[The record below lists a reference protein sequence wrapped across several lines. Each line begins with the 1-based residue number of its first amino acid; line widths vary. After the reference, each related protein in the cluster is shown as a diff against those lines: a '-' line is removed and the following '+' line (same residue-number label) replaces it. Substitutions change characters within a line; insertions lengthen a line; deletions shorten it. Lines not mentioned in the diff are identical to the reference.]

1 MNWRIFYTMEIN
13 PNQPVYQEPPSNPPP
28 QPSGQPIQPLPP
40 PQKKRHGIS
49 CFVILI
55 FLGAIFIFFVLF
67 VGFIGFFST
76 LRGKV
81 ALLEVEGI
89 IVDAQDLVQELHY
102 YANNPSVRA
111 IVVRLNTPGGS
122 TVASQEL
129 WEEIKKVR
137 TSGRPVVASMGNV
150 AASGGYYIAC
160 ATDEIYA
167 NPASLTGSIGVIIN
181 YANWEGLAKKLGLR
195 FEVVKKGEY
204 KDIGSPNRPMTEAE
218 RELLTNVLND
228 VYMQFIDDIYSARR
242 HQMRK
247 AYFAHHPGAEDSET
261 TDVVKQFLYSIADGR
276 VFSGRQA
283 YEYGLVDNLGNLDD
297 AIRRAGVLGKIVG
310 KPPIFK
316 KRKPFSI
323 YDILRGS
330 VKDAIRQVTS
340 DMPELEYL
348 FIPR

>member
-1 MNWRIFYTMEIN
+1 MNGRFFYTMETN
-13 PNQPVYQEPPSNPPP
+13 PNQPVYQQPPSYPPP
-28 QPSGQPIQPLPP
+28 PSGQPTCGLPQP
-40 PQKKRHGIS
+40 PQKKRRGIS
-49 CFVILI
+49 CILLLSLGVIFTVL
-55 FLGAIFIFFVLF
+55 VLF
-67 VGFIGFFST
+67 VGFIGFLST

-122 TVASQEL
+122 TAASQEL
-129 WEEIKKVR
+129 WEEIRKVR
-137 TSGRPVVASMGNV
+137 TAGRPVVASMGNV

-160 ATDEIYA
+160 AADEIYA

-181 YANWEGLAKKLGLR
+181 YANWEGLTKKVGLR

-218 RELLTNVLND
+218 RELLVNVIND
-228 VYMQFIDDIYSARR
+228 VYVQFIDDIYSARR

-247 AYFAHHPGAEDSET
+247 AYFAHHPEAEDSGT
-261 TDVVKQFLYSIADGR
+261 SDVVKQFLYSIADGR

-297 AIRRAGVLGKIVG
+297 AIRRAGILGRIIG
-310 KPPIFK
+310 KPPIYK
-316 KRKPFSI
+316 KRKPMNI
-323 YDILRGS
+323 YDILRGE
-330 VKDAIRQVTS
+330 VKNAIRQVTS
-340 DMPELEYL
+340 DMPELDYL